1 MSSATFRRDHH
12 QQVNDEVH
20 ADAPSQLARLIAVVT
35 GFAMT
40 ILGIAAVVGVEWNGM
55 TREQFDEPMSEVL
68 DMAFTPITALVTLGV
83 GLVLLIVAA
92 ARMAGASMVFGAL
105 LAAAGV
111 ANLAVDGTHTSW
123 QVADRH
129 GWVALAAG
137 LVFLLAGLIMENG
150 WSVRRTVDE
159 RDEVPEIPEDYRTGR
174 HVH

>member
-12 QQVNDEVH
+12 QYVSEEVR
-20 ADAPSQLARLIAVVT
+20 ADGPSQLARVIAAVT

-40 ILGIAAVVGVEWNGM
+40 ILGIAAVVGIEWDGM
-55 TREQFDEPMSEVL
+55 TRDRFDEPMAEVF
-68 DMAFTPITALVTLGV
+68 DMAFTPVTALVTLGV
-83 GLVLLIVAA
+83 GLVLLVIAA
-92 ARMAGASMVFGAL
+92 ARMAGAAMVFGAL
-105 LAAAGV
+105 LAAVGV
-111 ANLAVDGTHTSW
+111 AILAVDGTHSSW

-150 WSVRRTVDE
+150 WSVRRHVDE
-159 RDEVPEIPEDYRTGR
+159 RDEVPEDYPAR